1 MEKLKCVSKHTE
13 VPYVHSQ
20 GMNFFAENTEDIL
33 AIIIGC
39 SVAGAV
45 LFVASISAVYI
56 IIKR

>member
-1 MEKLKCVSKHTE
+1 MC
-13 VPYVHSQ
+13 YIHSQ
-20 GMNFFAENTEDIL
+20 GINSFAENMEDNL

-56 IIKR
+56 MIKR